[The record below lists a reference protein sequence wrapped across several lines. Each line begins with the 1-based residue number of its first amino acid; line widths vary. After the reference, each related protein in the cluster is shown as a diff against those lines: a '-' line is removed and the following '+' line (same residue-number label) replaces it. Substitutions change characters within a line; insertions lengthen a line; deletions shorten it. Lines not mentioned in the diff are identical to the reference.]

1 MKNPINDLSICPRIL
16 FIAISAFH
24 RTQPTKK
31 TETFRLKL
39 LSTKPT
45 DTSDSNLSH
54 LSGGA
59 VRCGAPVSS
68 ANQRQNHPK
77 PKRAHHEPVSGST
90 SSLCTP
96 TKTNQTNTHEKKT
109 ARTHR
114 EPHLATTTTS
124 TSPASQSP
132 RRPTDRPT
140 NARRFNAKHKMCFVR
155 CDGAAV
161 ARLCCEESPRSAS
174 THSVD

>member
-68 ANQRQNHPK
+68 TNQRQNHPK

-90 SSLCTP
+90 SSLRTP
-96 TKTNQTNTHEKKT
+96 TKTNQTNTHEKNSAHT
-109 ARTHR
+109 SRTPPRHHYDQ
-114 EPHLATTTTS
+114 HLAGV
-124 TSPASQSP
+124 PKP
-132 RRPTDRPT
+132 PPTDRPT
-140 NARRFNAKHKMCFVR
+140 VRPTQDGSMLNIKCVLCGAMVRWWLDSAAKNRRDPH
-155 CDGAAV
+155 
-161 ARLCCEESPRSAS
+161 L
-174 THSVD
+174 HIL